1 MPGSL
6 GDLLKQAGL
15 QPSPDAETA
24 TPERATSEAPEK
36 PARWEARGKVVVRY
50 TRKGHGGK
58 TVTEITGIDT
68 GHSLLLT
75 QLKRELEERLISE
88 WRSACDDGRR
98 HTPAEYLWRVL
109 DDPSLP
115 AHFQIDASDSW
126 MIAAKEMGIPVWTPG
141 WADSTTGNMFAANVM
156 VGKVPSHQC
165 VISDTEQFERLL
177 RWYLAEAP
185 TDGSSPGIGFFQVGG
200 GIAGDFPICAV
211 PCLIQDMELAGRGD
225 ESAREAFAALDG
237 MDDGTRYCWDPNVVR

>member
-1 MPGSL
+1 MRAEDEKEL
-6 GDLLKQAGL
+6 YDRGL
-15 QPSPDAETA
+15 NRVTDTCIPET
-24 TPERATSEAPEK
+24 
-36 PARWEARGKVVVRY
+36 
-50 TRKGHGGK
+50 
-58 TVTEITGIDT
+58 IM
-68 GHSLLLT
+68 
-75 QLKRELEERLISE
+75 RELEERLISE

-211 PCLIQDMELAGRGD
+211 PCLIQDMELAQTPFWGWFCQISDAVTSYGGYSGAVPNEKITWGKLDVDTPKFMIQSDATIVAPLIFGYVLGD
-225 ESAREAFAALDG
+225 
-237 MDDGTRYCWDPNVVR
+237 